1 MFLLIRLVLSAM
13 SDYFA
18 AMFTNDV
25 REASERE
32 IRLEGVDPEALQ
44 ALVVYMYT
52 GKIELMEETVE
63 NLLSTACLLQVSKE
77 MNIENRIWKERFICP
92 FG

>member
-1 MFLLIRLVLSAM
+1 M

-52 GKIELMEETVE
+52 GKVE
-63 NLLSTACLLQVSKE
+63 DKKGLIDDA
-77 MNIENRIWKERFICP
+77 
-92 FG
+92 